1 MKRNFTWTIVSC
13 LTVMIIALSLYVNK
27 MTTKVYL
34 SNEQLKDLGLYLIEP
49 ARDLGSFN
57 LIDTNE
63 KEFLPQDFEGKWNVL
78 FFGFTFC
85 PDICPITMRM
95 LSRIEKEIDKQEL
108 DKIRIFLV
116 TVDPVRD
123 NPNQLK
129 IYLKNFSE
137 NFTGLT
143 GGLDQ
148 IYNFATRVNAPFT
161 PINNSEDPYYTVDHT
176 GSIVLIDPDGNYAGF
191 FRAPHNQDK
200 IKKALLEITRRDL

>member
-13 LTVMIIALSLYVNK
+13 LAVMLIALSLYVNK

-57 LIDTNE
+57 LIDSNE

-85 PDICPITMRM
+85 PDICPVTMRM
-95 LSRIEKEIDKQEL
+95 LSRIEKEIDSQEL

-116 TVDPVRD
+116 TVDPDRD
-123 NPNQLK
+123 SPDQLK
-129 IYLKNFSE
+129 VYLENFSE
-137 NFTGLT
+137 NFIGLT

-148 IYNFATRVNAPFT
+148 IYNFATRVNAPFS
-161 PINNSEDPYYTVDHT
+161 PISNSKDPHYTVDHT
-176 GSIVLIDPDGNYAGF
+176 GSIILINPEGNYAGF
-191 FRAPHNQDK
+191 FRAPHYQDD
-200 IKKALLEITRRDL
+200 IKKAILDIVSRN

>member
-13 LTVMIIALSLYVNK
+13 LAVIVIAVSLYVNK

-57 LIDTNE
+57 LIDSNE

-85 PDICPITMRM
+85 PDICPITMSM
-95 LSRIEKEIDKQEL
+95 LSRIEKGLDNEDL

-116 TVDPVRD
+116 TVDPDRD
-123 NPNQLK
+123 SPDQLK
-129 IYLKNFSE
+129 VYLENFSE
-137 NFTGLT
+137 NFIGLT

-148 IYNFATRVNAPFT
+148 IYNFATRVNAPFS
-161 PINNSEDPYYTVDHT
+161 PISNSKDPHYTVDHT
-176 GSIVLIDPDGNYAGF
+176 GSIILINPEGNYAGF
-191 FRAPHNQDK
+191 FRAPHNQDDV
-200 IKKALLEITRRDL
+200 KKAILDIVSRN